1 MSSSLICTGA
11 RYRVDAGSYTWGRL
25 AALPSQAV
33 TSPTERREHRVTGSL
48 PPEQAESLS
57 NPMVLRQCCEQDC
70 NVLKR
75 EASQTQRY

>member
-25 AALPSQAV
+25 AALPSQSI
-33 TSPTERREHRVTGSL
+33 TSPTERREHQVTGSL
-48 PPEQAESLS
+48 PQAQAKSLS
-57 NPMVLRQCCEQDC
+57 SPMVSRQRCEQNC

-75 EASQTQRY
+75 EDSETRRY

>member
-25 AALPSQAV
+25 AALPSQSV
-33 TSPTERREHRVTGSL
+33 TSPTERREHQVTGSL
-48 PPEQAESLS
+48 PLAQAASLS
-57 NPMVLRQCCEQDC
+57 NPMAARQRCEQDC

-75 EASQTQRY
+75 EDSETQR